1 MEIQDTV
8 SCVFF
13 FRILVFDRPTV
24 FSLKGCW
31 IKSDFKK
38 EQIITEYLWVWLAAV
53 LMAILY
59 TIMFGV
65 MRGWFTIGR
74 LRHGTGQPAE
84 IETEE
89 GRETKAIAI
98 LML

>member
-1 MEIQDTV
+1 MYFSWEFWFSTGQ
-8 SCVFF
+8 
-13 FRILVFDRPTV
+13 L

-31 IKSDFKK
+31 INSDFKK

-59 TIMFGV
+59 TITFVV
-65 MRGWFTIGR
+65 MKEWFTIGR
-74 LRHGTGQPAE
+74 LRHGTGRPAK